1 MDENLAPAHHLFSSP
16 FIFNHGNSWLTTTSS
31 TSCTLQTKHHRDHF
45 PQHQTQTVSSSSYFR
60 STPKPKGNNSSIFPS
75 TRIRHK
81 ELEYTFVQ
89 RDELQTWVR
98 SPTPCDGFGD
108 QIRPDS
114 STRCLNPRWNPKHP
128 LYQDRS
134 FQYLTI
140 SNPTSQRIFPAKKRK
155 FEPNKI
161 HVRRKRIH
169 KRFQST
175 HLFDFRDLIFF
186 LMILWKDQFWVLFLQ
201 IIKLAAEIC
210 LVRGSW
216 KLGHTFAK
224 G

>member
-1 MDENLAPAHHLFSSP
+1 MDENLALAHHLFNSP

-60 STPKPKGNNSSIFPS
+60 STPKPKGNNSSIFSS
-75 TRIRHK
+75 TRIRRK

-89 RDELQTWVR
+89 RDELQTGVR
-98 SPTPCDGFGD
+98 SPTPCNGFGD

-161 HVRRKRIH
+161 HVRRKRISPGIESH
-169 KRFQST
+169 NSFDLLLFIWISKNLWRDGNSRFLKNRLT
-175 HLFDFRDLIFF
+175 AG
-186 LMILWKDQFWVLFLQ
+186 ILTK
-201 IIKLAAEIC
+201 E
-210 LVRGSW
+210 LVN
-216 KLGHTFAK
+216 
-224 G
+224 